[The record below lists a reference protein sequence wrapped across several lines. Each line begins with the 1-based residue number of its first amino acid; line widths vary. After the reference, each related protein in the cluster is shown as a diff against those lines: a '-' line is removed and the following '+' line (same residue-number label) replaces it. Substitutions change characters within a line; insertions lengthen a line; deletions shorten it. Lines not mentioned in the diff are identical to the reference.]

1 MRAFLRAVCCCVILS
16 GAFCQ
21 LDAFN
26 AEGASFPETVAVTAP
41 SAGILSGSSGP
52 APSLYTVVAVAS
64 SFDDNHNG
72 QHSRHGGAKAHHA
85 GDGGVGVGSG
95 RSSSSGSS
103 AGGQGRP
110 DVTAGSRHGRSGGS
124 KAERQEAPQPV
135 LRPTGNPAA
144 DAPLASATPLFGSPA
159 AGTVIPGRYVVFFH
173 SNVSSTKAGLNR

>member
-1 MRAFLRAVCCCVILS
+1 MRAFLRAVCCCLILS
-16 GAFCQ
+16 SAFCQ

-26 AEGASFPETVAVTAP
+26 AEGATFPETVAVFAP

-52 APSLYTVVAVAS
+52 APSLYTVVAVAY
-64 SFDDNHNG
+64 SFDDNHSG

-85 GDGGVGVGSG
+85 GDGGVSFGSG

-110 DVTAGSRHGRSGGS
+110 NGAAGSRYGRSGS
-124 KAERQEAPQPV
+124 KAERQEAPQSAV

-173 SNVSSTKAGLNR
+173 SNVSSTKVGLNR